1 MTATKRKIIYTL
13 AVIGAVGTGVVTVVQ
28 AVSDGSFD
36 ASTITEAT
44 TAAVLA
50 LTGLLARAHVDV

>member
-13 AVIGAVGTGVVTVVQ
+13 AVVGAVGSGAVTVVQ
-28 AVSDGSFD
+28 AIKDGSFD
-36 ASTITEAT
+36 ADTIVEAT
-44 TAAVLA
+44 GAAVLA